1 MDKKPN
7 SKITNMIEFFN
18 SSSKKNDENGGDDPN
33 KIKRSD
39 NLKNIEKNKLLNK
52 NNNTNNDNDKNNNN
66 KNNNKINI
74 NNFKNK
80 SQIITK
86 EKDFIDDFEI
96 TDIKKVQGEEN
107 FEEDNLN
114 SISKSDI
121 TLNKTNIDLWNII
134 PIYTPLKKATKD
146 YMKSIMSSIVYSG
159 TMFKDK
165 LSESINSNIFIYN
178 NKMEKFKISHI
189 KDTFVYMSYRNGL
202 YNTKF
207 LAGNKNNYKSDCG
220 WGCMIRCCQMMLSR
234 AFIKL
239 KADEATNEG
248 KQFDNGLIKKEI
260 IYLFYDKFINEQECN
275 KNKDLQEIYKKLQKK
290 GIKFVEIIPPYS
302 IYILTLLGNC
312 PNIFT
317 SDHNMI
323 KTIIK
328 INKTL
333 FNESIA
339 MIHFNG
345 TVDKK
350 KVFENFCEKIDKES
364 KDDDYIINNNEKY
377 KFKKSGIIF
386 ISLRLG
392 LQKIEP
398 IFIDMIPLLFTKL
411 KNNIGFVS
419 GKKKKA
425 YYFIGLNGNKL
436 IFADPHFSQ
445 NIETNEANFPSYSV
459 NELFLVPISE
469 MSSGL
474 TVGVTISSKND
485 LEEFFKDLTEIR
497 NIKQEFIGLE

>member
-52 NNNTNNDNDKNNNN
+52 NNNTNNDNDKNNND
-66 KNNNKINI
+66 NKINI

-134 PIYTPLKKATKD
+134 PIYAPLKKATKD

-275 KNKDLQEIYKKLQKK
+275 KNKDLKEIYQKLQKK
-290 GIKFVEIIPPYS
+290 GIIFVEIIPPYS

-323 KTIIK
+323 KTI
-328 INKTL
+328 
-333 FNESIA
+333 
-339 MIHFNG
+339 
-345 TVDKK
+345 
-350 KVFENFCEKIDKES
+350 KIDKES